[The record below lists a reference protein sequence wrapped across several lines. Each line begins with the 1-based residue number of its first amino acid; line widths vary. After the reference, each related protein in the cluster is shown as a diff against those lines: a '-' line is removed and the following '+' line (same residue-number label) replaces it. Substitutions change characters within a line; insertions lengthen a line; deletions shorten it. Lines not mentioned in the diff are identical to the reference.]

1 MEINLYA
8 QLADSLTDQIREGL
22 FKTGDKLPSVR
33 RLAQREDV
41 SISTV
46 TTAYSMLEQRG
57 WVEARPK
64 SGYYVAQRQEDRLA
78 LPQQVRMR
86 PRPRAATT
94 SELVME
100 VQRDSARQKGVSMC
114 AAIPALD
121 FPILTNVQRTFTRLS
136 RTRKYLGVGYD
147 APEGLPEFRQQ
158 IARRAVDAGV
168 HVSPDEIVSTSGC
181 QNAMALGL
189 RVLTRP
195 GDIIAVESPCY
206 YGLIQMAE
214 AYGLKVIEIPAHH
227 DTGISI
233 EAFELAL
240 EKWPIK
246 ALVSV
251 ATFSNPLGSVIPD
264 ERKEEL
270 VSLLEKYDV
279 PMIEDDIYGELYF
292 GERRPKSVKAFD
304 RDGRIMLCSSVSKTI
319 DPQLRVGWIMPGR
332 YLDQVTHQ
340 KFIHLVSGS
349 TLPQMV
355 TAEIMAQG
363 AYDRHLKQARDT
375 YRRRSQHLVDLIS
388 QHFPESTRLSRPQ
401 GGLVAWVEL
410 PEAVNT
416 TDLYHRGRAQNL
428 TIAPGEMFSASGHY
442 KNCFRIN
449 FAQGWSPERVR
460 AVQTIGEWVRES
472 L

>member
-1 MEINLYA
+1 
-8 QLADSLTDQIREGL
+8 
-22 FKTGDKLPSVR
+22 
-33 RLAQREDV
+33 
-41 SISTV
+41 
-46 TTAYSMLEQRG
+46 
-57 WVEARPK
+57 
-64 SGYYVAQRQEDRLA
+64 
-78 LPQQVRMR
+78 MR

-121 FPILTNVQRTFTRLS
+121 FPVLTNVQRTFTRLS

-292 GERRPKSVKAFD
+292 GERRPRSVKSFD
-304 RDGRIMLCSSVSKTI
+304 RDGRIMLCSLVSKTI
-319 DPQLRVGWIMPGR
+319 DPQLRVGWIMPG
-332 YLDQVTHQ
+332 TPT
-340 KFIHLVSGS
+340 GG
-349 TLPQMV
+349 
-355 TAEIMAQG
+355 TASIW
-363 AYDRHLKQARDT
+363 
-375 YRRRSQHLVDLIS
+375 LI
-388 QHFPESTRLSRPQ
+388 
-401 GGLVAWVEL
+401 W
-410 PEAVNT
+410 
-416 TDLYHRGRAQNL
+416 
-428 TIAPGEMFSASGHY
+428 
-442 KNCFRIN
+442 
-449 FAQGWSPERVR
+449 
-460 AVQTIGEWVRES
+460 
-472 L
+472 

>member
-1 MEINLYA
+1 METNLYS
-8 QLADSLTDQIREGL
+8 QLADSLTEQIRGGL

-33 RLAQREDV
+33 HLANREEV

-46 TTAYSMLEQRG
+46 TTAYSILEQRG

-64 SGYYVAQRQEDRLA
+64 SGYYVAQRQDDKLA
-78 LPQQVRMR
+78 IPTQVHLR

-100 VQRDSARQKGVSMC
+100 VQRDSARQKGVSMS

-121 FPILTNVQRTFTRLS
+121 FPIVGNVRRAFTRLS
-136 RTRKYLGVGYD
+136 RTGKYLGVGYD
-147 APEGLPEFRQQ
+147 APEGLPELRQQ

-168 HVSPDEIVSTSGC
+168 HVSPDEIVSTAGC

-214 AYGLKVIEIPAHH
+214 AFGLKVIEIPAHH
-227 DTGISI
+227 DTGIGI
-233 EAFELAL
+233 EAFKLAL

-251 ATFSNPLGSVIPD
+251 ATFSNPLGSIIPD
-264 ERKEEL
+264 DRKREL
-270 VSLLEKYDV
+270 VDLLVKYDV

-292 GERRPKSVKAFD
+292 GDRRPRSVKAFD
-304 RDGRIMLCSSVSKTI
+304 RDGRIMLCSSVSKTV

-332 YLDQVTHQ
+332 YLDQIIHQ
-340 KFIHLVSGS
+340 KFIHQVSGS

-363 AYDRHLKQARDT
+363 AYDRHLRQARET
-375 YRRRSQHLVDLIS
+375 YKRRSQHLVDLVS
-388 QHFPESTRLSRPQ
+388 QHFPDGTRMSRPK
-401 GGLVAWVEL
+401 GGLVAWVEV
-410 PEAVNT
+410 PESVNA

-428 TIAPGEMFSASGHY
+428 TIAPGEIFSASGQY
-442 KNCFRIN
+442 RNCFRVN
-449 FAQGWSPERVR
+449 FAQGWSPERVK
-460 AVQTIGEWVRES
+460 AIQTLGEWISES

>member
-1 MEINLYA
+1 METNLYA
-8 QLADSLTDQIREGL
+8 QLADSLSQQIREGL

-33 RLAQREDV
+33 HLARREDV

-46 TTAYSMLEQRG
+46 TTAYGLLEQWG

-64 SGYYVAQRQEDRLA
+64 SGYFVAHRQDDRLA
-78 LPQQVRMR
+78 IPRQVRIK
-86 PRPRAATT
+86 PSPRAATT

-100 VQRDSARQKGVSMC
+100 VQRDSARRQGVSMS

-121 FPILTNVQRTFTRLS
+121 FPILSNVQRTFTRLS
-136 RTRKYLGVGYD
+136 RTRKYLGVGYES
-147 APEGLPEFRQQ
+147 PEGLPEFRQQ

-168 HVSPDEIVSTSGC
+168 HVAPDQIVSTAGC

-195 GDIIAVESPCY
+195 GDIIAIESPCY

-214 AYGLKVIEIPAHH
+214 AFGLKVIEIPAHH
-227 DTGISI
+227 DTGIGI
-233 EAFELAL
+233 EALKLAL
-240 EKWPIK
+240 AKWPIK

-251 ATFSNPLGSVIPD
+251 ATFSNPLGSIIPD
-264 ERKEEL
+264 QRKQEL
-270 VSLLEKYDV
+270 IELLEKYDV

-292 GERRPKSVKAFD
+292 GDRRPKSVKAFD
-304 RDGRIMLCSSVSKTI
+304 RDGRVILCSSVSKTI

-332 YLDQVTHQ
+332 YLDQVIHQ
-340 KFIHLVSGS
+340 KFIHQVSGS
-349 TLPQMV
+349 TLPQLV

-363 AYDRHLKQARDT
+363 AYDRHLRQARET
-375 YRRRSQHLVDLIS
+375 YRMRSQQLVDLVS
-388 QHFPESTRLSRPQ
+388 QHFPENTRLSRPR

-410 PEAVNT
+410 PDRINT
-416 TDLYHRGRAQNL
+416 TELYHRGRSQNL
-428 TIAPGEMFSASGHY
+428 TIAPGEIFSASGQY
-442 KNCFRIN
+442 KCCFRIS
-449 FAQGWSPERVR
+449 FAQGWSQERIA
-460 AVQTIGEWVRES
+460 AVQTLGEWIRES

>member
-1 MEINLYA
+1 METNLYA
-8 QLADSLTDQIREGL
+8 QLADSLSQQIREGL
-22 FKTGDKLPSVR
+22 FRTGDKMPSVR
-33 RLAQREDV
+33 HLARREAV

-46 TTAYSMLEQRG
+46 TTAYSLLEQWG

-64 SGYYVAQRQEDRLA
+64 SGYFVARRQDDRLA
-78 LPQQVRMR
+78 MPRQVKMK

-100 VQRDSARQKGVSMC
+100 VQRDSANQKGVSMS

-121 FPILTNVQRTFTRLS
+121 FPILGNVQRAFTRLS

-168 HVSPDEIVSTSGC
+168 HVSPDEIISTAGC

-189 RVLTRP
+189 RVLTQP
-195 GDIIAVESPCY
+195 GDIIALESPCY

-214 AYGLKVIEIPAHH
+214 AFGLKVIEIPAHH
-227 DTGISI
+227 DTGISV
-233 EAFELAL
+233 EALKLAL

-251 ATFSNPLGSVIPD
+251 ATFSNPLGSIIPD
-264 ERKEEL
+264 ERKQEL
-270 VSLLEKYDV
+270 MELLEKYDV

-292 GERRPKSVKAFD
+292 GDRRPKSVKAFD
-304 RDGRIMLCSSVSKTI
+304 RDGRVLLCSSVSKTI

-332 YLDQVTHQ
+332 YLEKVTHQ
-340 KFIHLVSGS
+340 KFIQQVSGS

-363 AYDRHLKQARDT
+363 AYDRHLRQARET
-375 YRRRSQHLVDLIS
+375 YRMRSQQLVDLVS
-388 QHFPESTRLSRPQ
+388 QHFPENTRLSRPK

-410 PEAVNT
+410 PDRVNT
-416 TDLYHRGRAQNL
+416 TELYHRGRSQNL
-428 TIAPGEMFSASGHY
+428 TIAPGEIFSASGQY
-442 KNCFRIN
+442 KCCFRIN
-449 FAQGWSPERVR
+449 FAQGWSPERVA
-460 AVQTIGEWVRES
+460 AVQTFGEWIRES